1 VWRTGRPALLQ
12 LLVLCAEQQ
21 ALRAQIREQNP
32 KLAKQTRVLK
42 VTVDKA
48 SARPPR
54 RLCRA
59 QTCCKCCL
67 TMETEGQ

>member
-1 VWRTGRPALLQ
+1 LLQ

-54 RLCRA
+54 RARVARKRA
-59 QTCCKCCL
+59 ASAA
-67 TMETEGQ
+67 